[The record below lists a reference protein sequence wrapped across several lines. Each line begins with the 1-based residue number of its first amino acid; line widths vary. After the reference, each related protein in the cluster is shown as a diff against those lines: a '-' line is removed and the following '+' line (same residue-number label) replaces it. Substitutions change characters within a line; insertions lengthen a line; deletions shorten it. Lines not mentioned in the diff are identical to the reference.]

1 MPADQVGSLIVAL
14 HEQFETRRIHYG
26 MDEAT
31 QALLKAAWG
40 LAGPEMLAAID
51 ENTRVASRL
60 PPPIGQIM
68 TAHAAEITGL
78 SKEHLP
84 KLFLGRFDATW
95 ADACRAISAAE
106 LGMGLDSR
114 HRAGLHRFVQEAA
127 MRAIGRRCRF
137 NGRKAARLCDA
148 VGRVLL
154 LDVACAVI
162 FHSHE
167 MNRKAGERAER
178 LDQAISDFDG
188 AASGVRADLNELAA
202 SLTGTSGR
210 LSALAQDAGREA
222 GAALAASGDASAN
235 AGATA
240 TSTQELSAS
249 IAEIDGHVRRT
260 AELAGRAALDAERT
274 DIGINTLLSA
284 VETIGSVVDL
294 IAEIAAQTNLLALNA
309 TIEAARAGEAGRGFS
324 VVAQEVKS
332 LAGQTANATE
342 EIGRQIDVIHEA
354 TRRSVGEI
362 AGIREAVFDMRSGAT
377 TVAAAIHQQN
387 AATNAIAESAQ
398 STADHIATA
407 RRAVSTVQA
416 AIDRTAEAADGVLV
430 TSRSIADR
438 TGMLDGA
445 MSVLFERVR
454 SA

>member
-1 MPADQVGSLIVAL
+1 MAL
-14 HEQFETRRIHYG
+14 HEQFETRRVHYG

-31 QALLKAAWG
+31 QASLKEAWKI
-40 LAGPEMLAAID
+40 ASSEMLEAVD
-51 ENTRVASRL
+51 ENARSAGDL
-60 PPPIGQIM
+60 PPPIGPIM
-68 TAHAAEITGL
+68 RANAAEVTRL
-78 SKEHLP
+78 SKDHLP
-84 KLFLGRFDATW
+84 KLFLGRFDADW
-95 ADACRAISAAE
+95 VEACRAISAAE
-106 LGMGLDSR
+106 IRMGLDSR
-114 HRAGLHRFVQEAA
+114 HRAGVNRFIQQAA
-127 MRAIGRRCRF
+127 TLAIGRSCRF
-137 NGRKAARLCDA
+137 NGVKAARLCDA

-154 LDVACAVI
+154 LDVASAVV

-167 MNRKAGERAER
+167 LTRKADERAER
-178 LDQAISDFDG
+178 LDQAICDFEG
-188 AASGVRADLNELAA
+188 AASGVRSSLNELSA
-202 SLTGTSGR
+202 SLMGTSGR
-210 LSALAQDAGREA
+210 LSALAQDAGRDTA
-222 GAALAASGDASAN
+222 SALAASGEASMN
-235 AGATA
+235 AGTTA

-362 AGIREAVFDMRSGAT
+362 AGIREAVFDMRTSAT

-387 AATNAIAESAQ
+387 AATNTIAESAQ
-398 STADHIATA
+398 STADHIGTA
-407 RRAVSTVQA
+407 RRAVSTVEN
-416 AIDRTAEAADGVLV
+416 AIERTAEAAESVLAM
-430 TSRSIADR
+430 SRTVAER
-438 TGMLDGA
+438 TGVLDGA
-445 MSVLFERVR
+445 MTVLFERIR
-454 SA
+454 TG